1 MKSTS
6 LARTTQECHPVAP
19 MRVRILVPMKGTID
33 GIDLTHFEVGQ
44 IYDVGTT
51 LANYLLAS
59 GYARPVADKTQEDD
73 GVTERSHAH
82 ERDRAADQG
91 RRGPVRSK

>member
-1 MKSTS
+1 
-6 LARTTQECHPVAP
+6 

-82 ERDRAADQG
+82 ERDRAAEKG